1 MHFRD
6 QLAFFGVCDDESHRV
21 RPCGQAA
28 GIPGAEG
35 VVGDGIDALADQ
47 RPLGR
52 VGVRLELEAVG
63 RVVEVRQ
70 LHEVELLTLDG
81 VVGDRV
87 CASRTG

>member
-1 MHFRD
+1 M
-6 QLAFFGVCDDESHRV
+6 
-21 RPCGQAA
+21 A
-28 GIPGAEG
+28 GFLCEKRGHQTA
-35 VVGDGIDALADQ
+35 Q
-47 RPLGR
+47 QM
-52 VGVRLELEAVG
+52 ELEAVG